1 MKTGY
6 WLPEYKK
13 FLEKLIQ
20 ARKEAGL
27 TQVETAILL
36 GKPQSF
42 VVKCE
47 RGERRVDILELKRFA
62 DIYKKKIDYF
72 LE

>member
-6 WLPEYKK
+6 WLPEYKE
-13 FLEKLIQ
+13 FLNKLIQ

-27 TQVETAILL
+27 TQVETAKIL

-42 VVKCE
+42 IVKCE
-47 RGERRVDILELKRFA
+47 KGERRVDVLELKRFA
-62 DIYKKKIDYF
+62 DIYKKEIDYF
-72 LE
+72 F

>member
-27 TQVETAILL
+27 TQVEVAKKLV
-36 GKPQSF
+36 KPQSF
-42 VVKCE
+42 IVKCE
-47 RGERRVDILELKRFA
+47 KGERRVDILELKRFSE
-62 DIYKKKIDYF
+62 IYNKPIDYF